1 VKVSAPT
8 REKTEPC
15 AESCNVL
22 ELGARPVSR
31 LKRFA
36 RMSLAEQVLLLR
48 ALFLVSA
55 IRLGLFLFP
64 FRLLQRFAQRRG
76 RKSNTMY
83 SSGEYVWAVRAVS
96 RYVPGA
102 TCLTQALAAQRFLTR
117 SGHAS
122 HIEIGVKK
130 DEQRRFLAHAWVVS
144 GDQIVIGGA
153 EADGYVP
160 LEAWGKNSAS
170 LDKP

>member
-1 VKVSAPT
+1 M
-8 REKTEPC
+8 
-15 AESCNVL
+15 L
-22 ELGARPVSR
+22 ELAARPVSR
-31 LKRFA
+31 IKRFA
-36 RMSLAEQVLLLR
+36 RLNLAEQILLLR

-55 IRLGLFLFP
+55 IRLGLLMFP
-64 FRLLQRFAQRRG
+64 FRVLQRFAQRRG
-76 RKSNTMY
+76 QKSNTMY
-83 SSGEYVWAVRAVS
+83 SSGQYVWAVRAVS

-102 TCLTQALAAQRFLTR
+102 TCLTQALAAQTLLAR
-117 SGHAS
+117 SGHSS

-153 EADGYVP
+153 AADGYVP
-160 LEAWGKNSAS
+160 LESWGKKSAS